1 MKNNNLALK
10 PEVLYHACDTS
21 TLAFKT
27 TDELDTSNEI
37 IGQSRAL
44 EALNF
49 GVGIKHDGYNL
60 FVTGST
66 GLGKHTI
73 VKQLLE
79 TKRVDSPKPS
89 DWCYINNFEHHHNPR
104 ILKLP
109 ASYGRKLRNDMK
121 QLIED
126 LLAAV
131 PAAFETDKYNARIK
145 EIQDELTALE
155 KDEFTRLDKKAISQN
170 IALVRTPGGY
180 TLSSMRDNKVLT
192 PQEFKEL
199 SVKEK
204 EDIKK
209 KTNEIEKEISA
220 ILRKVPIWERETR
233 NKLKQYNREVTQLTV
248 EQYIDEL
255 REKYS
260 ELPYVLNFIKDVKNE
275 IIEDVDAFRQKG
287 ESIISIPG
295 LEQPKTSF
303 LQYEVNVLVD
313 NSDVQGAPVI
323 YEDNPTYNNL
333 MGRIEHLAQYG
344 TLLTN
349 FTLIKSGALHRA
361 NGGFLILDAHRLLTS
376 PFAYEGLKRAL
387 RAQEVRIESLEK
399 MLSVTS
405 TISLEPEPI
414 PIDLKVII
422 TGDRWLY
429 YLLKKYDPEF
439 NQLFKVTADFSE
451 EIDRNNENT
460 FLYARMIATFQREQ
474 KLKPFEQKA
483 VALIIEDCARK
494 IEDAEKI
501 SLHMEN
507 LIDLLREADYWAEGE
522 KHDVVQRDDVQLAL
536 DARIRRLDQFRE
548 LVHEQVLR
556 GIYLLETE
564 GNKIAQVNGLS
575 IIQLDTYSFGRPSK
589 ITATA
594 RLGSGKVIDIE
605 REVELGGSIHS
616 KGVLILSSFLA
627 NRYAHDQP
635 LSLSASLV
643 FEQSYGMI
651 EGDSASVAELCA
663 LLSALAKIPI
673 DQSFA
678 VTGSVN
684 QLGQIQAI
692 GGVNEKIEGF
702 FDICKARGLTGSQ
715 AVIIPASNVKHLML
729 RSDVVNAVKEKQFN
743 VYAVETVDQVMELLT
758 GKTAGKADD
767 SNIFPDDSI
776 NGMVQ
781 NQLIKMTRKRQ
792 QFAKEMKSNNNDPE

>member
-1 MKNNNLALK
+1 
-10 PEVLYHACDTS
+10 
-21 TLAFKT
+21 
-27 TDELDTSNEI
+27 
-37 IGQSRAL
+37 
-44 EALNF
+44 
-49 GVGIKHDGYNL
+49 
-60 FVTGST
+60 
-66 GLGKHTI
+66 
-73 VKQLLE
+73 
-79 TKRVDSPKPS
+79 
-89 DWCYINNFEHHHNPR
+89 
-104 ILKLP
+104 
-109 ASYGRKLRNDMK
+109 
-121 QLIED
+121 
-126 LLAAV
+126 
-131 PAAFETDKYNARIK
+131 
-145 EIQDELTALE
+145 
-155 KDEFTRLDKKAISQN
+155 
-170 IALVRTPGGY
+170 
-180 TLSSMRDNKVLT
+180 
-192 PQEFKEL
+192 
-199 SVKEK
+199 
-204 EDIKK
+204 
-209 KTNEIEKEISA
+209 
-220 ILRKVPIWERETR
+220 
-233 NKLKQYNREVTQLTV
+233 
-248 EQYIDEL
+248 
-255 REKYS
+255 
-260 ELPYVLNFIKDVKNE
+260 
-275 IIEDVDAFRQKG
+275 
-287 ESIISIPG
+287 
-295 LEQPKTSF
+295 
-303 LQYEVNVLVD
+303 
-313 NSDVQGAPVI
+313 
-323 YEDNPTYNNL
+323 
-333 MGRIEHLAQYG
+333 
-344 TLLTN
+344 
-349 FTLIKSGALHRA
+349 
-361 NGGFLILDAHRLLTS
+361 
-376 PFAYEGLKRAL
+376 
-387 RAQEVRIESLEK
+387 
-399 MLSVTS
+399 MLSVSS

-429 YLLKKYDPEF
+429 FLLKKYDPEF

-451 EIDRNNENT
+451 EIDRNKENT

-474 KLKPFEQKA
+474 KLKPFDQKA

-507 LIDLLREADYWAEGE
+507 LLDLLREADYWATQE
-522 KHDVVQRDDVQLAL
+522 KHDVVDRGDVQLAL

-556 GIYLLETE
+556 GTYLLDTE
-564 GNKIAQVNGLS
+564 GSKIAQVNSLS

-643 FEQSYGMI
+643 FEQSYGRI

-767 SNIFPDDSI
+767 SDIFPDDSI